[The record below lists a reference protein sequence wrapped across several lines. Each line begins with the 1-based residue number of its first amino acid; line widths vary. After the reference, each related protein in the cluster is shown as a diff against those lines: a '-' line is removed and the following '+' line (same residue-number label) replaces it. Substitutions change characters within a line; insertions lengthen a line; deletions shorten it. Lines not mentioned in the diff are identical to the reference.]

1 MTQVLKHPREGV
13 GVGVRSGVVVAVAAD
28 GAHRFA
34 KPVSDAISLVA
45 GMGVAGDAHAG
56 VTVQHR
62 SRIARDPRAPNLRQ
76 VHLIDAELFDEL
88 AAAGFDLTPG
98 KIGENV
104 LVRGVGLLGVPVG
117 TTVLLGAA
125 AAVTITGLR
134 NPCRQLEAVQPGLMA
149 ALLGRA
155 PDGALIRKGGVMAI
169 VARGGDVRPG
179 DTVRV
184 LLPEGPFQA
193 LAPV

>member
-1 MTQVLKHPREGV
+1 MLKPPREGV
-13 GVGVRSGVVVAVAAD
+13 GVGSGVVVAVAAD

-34 KPVSDAISLVA
+34 KPVRDAISLVA
-45 GMGVAGDAHAG
+45 GMGVAGDADAG

-76 VHLIDAELFDEL
+76 VHLIHAELFAEQ